1 MKDSRLILGGAEESL
16 ISRWVTEVT
25 RGAPLDKACTIR
37 LMSET
42 GATTFRNL
50 KCKSILSKCLK

>member
-25 RGAPLDKACTIR
+25 RVAPFDKACTTR
-37 LMSET
+37 LISDT

-50 KCKSILSKCLK
+50 ESKSILSKCLK